1 METIESREVANLCKS
16 GIKGYNEMNGRI
28 YDTDGVCPTIR
39 ANSGGHNE
47 IKIAIPQATKQGY
60 IECELGGGDRHEL
73 PEQQD
78 TSWSSSRGRHC

>member
-1 METIESREVANLCKS
+1 METIESKEIANLCKS
-16 GIKGYNEMNGRI
+16 GVKGYNEMNGRI
-28 YDTDGVCPTIR
+28 YDTDGVRPTIR

-73 PEQQD
+73 P
-78 TSWSSSRGRHC
+78 